1 MRMMRGRARLPPL
14 SEAAT
19 RRAAWLSLPRDTS
32 SLRRR
37 FRLDRT
43 AALTPGCCL
52 LDAASVS
59 LDAPFQGPVRD
70 SHWLLQRR
78 VDSAI

>member
-1 MRMMRGRARLPPL
+1 MRMMRGRSRLPPL

-37 FRLDRT
+37 FRLDRDPT
-43 AALTPGCCL
+43 ARPCL
-52 LDAASVS
+52 EGV
-59 LDAPFQGPVRD
+59 
-70 SHWLLQRR
+70 
-78 VDSAI
+78 